1 METERSCDTYSP
13 YFNQRKNR
21 MRVLSVLTIL
31 FLGVSSEP
39 AITSWM
45 FNCDGATGFG
55 NVPSNVQEVHYD
67 ATHAYV
73 VSTGIPSYNVGP
85 WGPNPN
91 TAQEQDHV
99 FKIPLNPQAAT
110 GAHTS
115 TPLGPIGVLSNGV
128 PFFNALDAFSYNN
141 QNIWHQNAII
151 AEAISFDGCEG
162 HPQMQGVYH
171 HHMIPP
177 CLLNELGDNPTEHSP
192 IIGYAFDGF
201 PIYGPY
207 AYSDAG
213 DPSSTIVRMDSSY
226 RTRSITVRRTLPDG
240 TTLPQSQWGPNVSA
254 AYPLGIFV
262 EDYEFVSSLGDLDQ
276 YNGRFM
282 LTPEY
287 PAGTYA
293 YISTLDAT
301 NRADLA

>member
-1 METERSCDTYSP
+1 MRHVLPILQSE
-13 YFNQRKNR
+13 KNR

-128 PFFNALDAFSYNN
+128 PFFNALDACSL
-141 QNIWHQNAII
+141 APSLPPLTS
-151 AEAISFDGCEG
+151 ATSGSPPADGLSARSRGSGRAISRR
-162 HPQMQGVYH
+162 
-171 HHMIPP
+171 
-177 CLLNELGDNPTEHSP
+177 P
-192 IIGYAFDGF
+192 IVFLWLR
-201 PIYGPY
+201 
-207 AYSDAG
+207 SAG
-213 DPSSTIVRMDSSY
+213 RQQCS
-226 RTRSITVRRTLPDG
+226 
-240 TTLPQSQWGPNVSA
+240 
-254 AYPLGIFV
+254 
-262 EDYEFVSSLGDLDQ
+262 
-276 YNGRFM
+276 
-282 LTPEY
+282 
-287 PAGTYA
+287 
-293 YISTLDAT
+293 
-301 NRADLA
+301 